1 MELRLKR
8 TYKKGE
14 YTIGNLYIDDVL
26 FCQTLEDRDRGLH
39 SHMQLEY
46 IKDVKVA
53 GKTAI
58 PTGRY
63 AVTLAVQSP
72 KYRHRREYEFC
83 NGYVPRLI
91 NVKGFEGILIH
102 IGNYPEDTE
111 GCILV
116 GKNTVKGAVM
126 ESTETFKK
134 LYAKMRMAADTGE
147 EIYITIDN

>member
-1 MELRLKR
+1 MELKLKR
-8 TYKKGE
+8 TYKKDG
-14 YTIGNLYIDDVL
+14 YTIGILCIDDVF
-26 FCQTLEDRDRGLH
+26 FCNTLEDSDRGLH

-46 IKDVKVA
+46 IKDVKIA
-53 GKTAI
+53 GETAI

-72 KYRHRREYEFC
+72 KYKYRKAYEFC

-102 IGNYPEDTE
+102 IGNYPKDTE

-116 GKNTVKGAVM
+116 GKNTVKGAVT

-134 LYAKMRMAADTGE
+134 LYDKMRMAADCGE
-147 EIYITIDN
+147 EIYITVES